1 MAEKKPEKAHFE
13 YDVAFQ
19 ARMVRALFQ
28 DYEFALS
35 VSGLLDHSLFEKRV
49 HRWYA
54 QEILAY
60 AKKHR
65 SGISDSALDINAHRA
80 FKSGR
85 LVKDRDGKAVIAFL
99 DKITRKVKDRSFIKE
114 EVYRFIK
121 NQITKETILNG
132 VQHLKAGDFDAID
145 REFRRVIEV
154 QMAPEGG
161 TGSHLVGHA
170 KERAKRRKSWVK
182 NGVQT
187 GIRIDEYMKPGGL
200 PPKQLGSIIG
210 PPGSGKSNTLIHIGK
225 SAIMLSQE
233 PVLHFSFELAKEVL
247 EDRYDSAFTGIKLN
261 SIEDKGNPD
270 KIRRFMEQLGEDL
283 QGEPLIIQDYAAGTT
298 TALDLENKVRQLE
311 SQAFYPG
318 MIIADAAYLMKPIG
332 GFTGDKYED
341 IGRVYIELRALA
353 HDLNVPIWTAGQ
365 GNKASLGKEVVTMRE
380 LADSFQQAMHAD
392 VLVALCQT
400 EKEKMAKRARFFM
413 MKNRNGIAEF
423 EIPVRLDWS
432 APNIIARG
440 GAINR

>member
-1 MAEKKPEKAHFE
+1 MAEKEKKKEHFE
-13 YDVAFQ
+13 YDVTFQ
-19 ARMVRALFQ
+19 ARMVRTLFQ

-35 VSGLLDHSLFEKRV
+35 VAGLLDHNLFEKRV

-54 QEILAY
+54 QEILEY

-65 SGISDSALDINAHRA
+65 CGISDSALDVNAQRA
-80 FKSGR
+80 FKAGR
-85 LVKDRDGKAVIAFL
+85 LVRDRDGKAVAAFL
-99 DKITRKVKDRSFIKE
+99 DKITRKVKDRSFIRE

-132 VQHLKAGDFDAID
+132 VQHLKVGDFEAID

-161 TGSHLVGHA
+161 SGGWLVGHA
-170 KERAKRRKSWVK
+170 KERAARRKTWVK
-182 NGVQT
+182 NGVAT

-200 PPKQLGSIIG
+200 PPKQLGSVIA
-210 PPGSGKSNTLIHIGK
+210 PPAAGKSNTLVHIGK

-261 SIEDKGNPD
+261 SLEDKGNPD
-270 KIRRFMEQLGEDL
+270 KVRRFMQKLGDDL

-332 GFTGDKYED
+332 GYTGNKYED

-353 HDLNVPIWTAGQ
+353 HDLNIPIWTAC
-365 GNKASLGKEVVTMRE
+365 
-380 LADSFQQAMHAD
+380 
-392 VLVALCQT
+392 ALLHDEEQERHC
-400 EKEKMAKRARFFM
+400 
-413 MKNRNGIAEF
+413 
-423 EIPVRLDWS
+423 
-432 APNIIARG
+432 
-440 GAINR
+440 